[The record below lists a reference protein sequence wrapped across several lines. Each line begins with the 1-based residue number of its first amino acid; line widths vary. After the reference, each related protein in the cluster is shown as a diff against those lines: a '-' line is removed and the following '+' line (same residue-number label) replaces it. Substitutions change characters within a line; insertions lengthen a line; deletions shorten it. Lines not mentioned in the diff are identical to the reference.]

1 MSNNAQWY
9 SLPVDNVVKRCLT
22 NATRGLTSKMAKKR
36 LEEGANSLPEPVRDT
51 LTKRVLRQIKSP
63 IALVLVFA
71 TVIAL
76 FVGTYSD
83 AIVIASAL
91 LVNVGIGVFQ
101 ERRATNAFSLL
112 RSGAAVHA
120 TVIRDGT
127 LGEVEAITVVP
138 GDILI
143 LSAGT
148 AIPADMRIIEA
159 HNLTANESSLTG
171 EWVPIEKNT
180 DAVLPETILANRTN
194 MLYAGTFITN
204 GAGVGVVVATGVDT
218 EIGTVTRDLITIE
231 NVETPLARDMR
242 KAASLMLVF
251 AIVSI
256 ALVFILSIVRG
267 MSLGEAALV
276 AVAIAVASVPEG
288 LPAAVTVVL
297 ALGMEHILSAG
308 GLVKGLLSA
317 ETLGATSIILTDK
330 TGTLTEGRM
339 QVTGVVSKD
348 NIFEDIND
356 PQAKHILRAAI
367 LSSDGYAEEVYDS
380 STHENKLIARGH
392 PIEQAI
398 VFAGL
403 SIGLSEME
411 LRDDYPRIDEL
422 PFDATRRFGGMLVTE
437 NDKTVAYLSGV
448 PELFIESM
456 FIHGEKAVKND
467 FFDEMLA
474 KVERANERVIAIARI
489 TLHDI
494 TFPTEEE
501 VLSLLT
507 RAYFVGFVVL
517 SDTPRPE
524 AATAVADIQAA
535 GARVVMATGDSAGT
549 AMSIARAVGIAH
561 SHDRV
566 HTGAEFED
574 MSDDELY
581 KLIMEHPVFARV
593 TPADKL
599 RMAQVLQENDEVV
612 AMTGDGVNDAPA
624 LRAAAIGIAV
634 GSGTDV
640 AKEAADMILLKDS
653 FAVITAAIR
662 EGRRLRDNIKKIF
675 IYLVAT
681 NFGETLVIVTALLI
695 GLPLP
700 ILPTQILWAN
710 LVAGGP
716 MNVAFA
722 FEPLS
727 ASAMKRK
734 PSDPENAQVL
744 SADVI
749 KLILMIGISTGVLLI
764 GVFLWMVHTGMAESE
779 LQTMMFVALSFDSMF
794 IAFSLKSLGTPLFRI
809 PLLSN
814 KFLLWALL
822 GSAIMLGVALFVPPV
837 QYLIHTVPLSLSDMV
852 FLGALGVADL
862 ILVEIAKYFFYIR
875 PARARA
881 LVAVRV

>member
-1 MSNNAQWY
+1 MPRNAHWY
-9 SLPVDNVVKRCLT
+9 ALPVDNVVKRCVT
-22 NATRGLTSKMAKKR
+22 NATRGLTSEEAEKR
-36 LEEGANSLPEPVRDT
+36 LKEGSNSLPEPTRDT
-51 LTKRVLRQIKSP
+51 LVKRVLRQVKSP

-71 TVIAL
+71 TAIAI
-76 FVGTYSD
+76 FVGTYAD

-112 RSGAAVHA
+112 RRGAAVHA
-120 TVIRDGT
+120 TVIRDST
-127 LGEVEAITVVP
+127 PGEVEAVTVVP
-138 GDILI
+138 GDILV
-143 LSAGT
+143 LSAGS
-148 AIPADMRIIEA
+148 AIPADVRIIEA
-159 HNLTANESSLTG
+159 HNLMANESSLTG
-171 EWVPIEKNT
+171 EWVPIEKDT
-180 DAVLPETILANRTN
+180 DAVLPDTILANRTN

-242 KAASLMLVF
+242 RAASLLLVF

-339 QVTGVVSKD
+339 QVTSIVSRDNLFKD
-348 NIFEDIND
+348 IAD

-367 LSSDGYAEEVYDS
+367 LSSDGYAEEVDDS
-380 STHENKLIARGH
+380 STDENKFIARGR

-403 SIGLSEME
+403 SVGLSEME
-411 LRDDYPRIDEL
+411 LHEDYPRIDEL
-422 PFDATRRFGGMLVTE
+422 PFDAMRRFGGMLVTE

-448 PELFIESM
+448 PELFIEAMSE
-456 FIHGEKAVKND
+456 HEKKESKS
-467 FFDEMLA
+467 FFEDMLD
-474 KVERANERVIAIARI
+474 KVTHANERAIAVVRVPW
-489 TLHDI
+489 HDT
-494 TFPTEEE
+494 TFPSEEDMP
-501 VLSLLT
+501 LLLKHT
-507 RAYFVGFVVL
+507 HIVGLVVF

-535 GARVVMATGDSAGT
+535 GARVVMATGDNACT
-549 AMSIARAVGIAH
+549 AMSIAHAVGIAQPH
-561 SHDRV
+561 ERA
-566 HTGAEFED
+566 HTGEEFEN

-599 RMAQVLQENDEVV
+599 RMVQVLQENNEVV

-710 LVAGGP
+710 LAAGGP

-734 PSDPENAQVL
+734 PNDPENAQVL

-764 GVFLWMVHTGMAESE
+764 GVFLWMVHTGMAENE

-822 GSAIMLGVALFVPPV
+822 GSVFMLGVALFVPPV
-837 QYLIHTVPLSLSDMV
+837 QYLIHTVPLSLSDIV